1 MVEVYCLL
9 ETFDS
14 LVLMQTMD
22 LQSCLHRQ
30 SAAITIPTLLTVDT
44 LTKQC
49 ACSIK
54 NRRSRVKGR
63 TDPHRASQEAEKQEI
78 TLLSS
83 QVSTVLMECDCGEVN
98 WLFWSRSTHISR
110 HDVFRMTKLWRRG
123 RCLQRAHVYSNHA
136 LAFGTWNIISSFQ
149 QLLIKAEAKRKTFG
163 DFSLRKA
170 KV

>member
-1 MVEVYCLL
+1 MEVYCLL
-9 ETFDS
+9 ETFDRF
-14 LVLMQTMD
+14 D
-22 LQSCLHRQ
+22 
-30 SAAITIPTLLTVDT
+30 ADDGPTILFTSSVRRKHHPNLIHCIDT

-98 WLFWSRSTHISR
+98 RLFWSRSTHISR

-123 RCLQRAHVYSNHA
+123 RCLQRAHVHSNHA
-136 LAFGTWNIISSFQ
+136 LAFGTWNVVSSFQ
-149 QLLIKAEAKRKTFG
+149 QLLIKAEAIRKTFG
-163 DFSLRKA
+163 DFSLRKT